1 MSPNTLKSY
10 KKHGGKVPD
19 NPLLEDTFAFG
30 LSLLEM
36 GNLLSLKNIRLNKKK
51 ELLQHQLSIFGKR
64 YPKVKD
70 IISHFLIW
78 EVSKRKT
85 FS

>member
-1 MSPNTLKSY
+1 MSPKTLESWT
-10 KKHGGKVPD
+10 KHGGKVPD

-36 GNLLSLKNIRLNKKK
+36 GNLLSLKNIRLNKEK
-51 ELLQHQLSIFGKR
+51 ELLYQQLSIFGKR
-64 YPKVKD
+64 YPKIKD
-70 IISHFLIW
+70 IISNLLW
-78 EVSKRKT
+78 NVSKRKT